1 MKLAASVPLL
11 KRGDSIAEISKFF
24 PDIAKF
30 ALECR
35 FDDCKHLNEPS
46 CAVLKALEEQ
56 KIAASRYN
64 SYKSILLDLDEK
76 KYR

>member
-1 MKLAASVPLL
+1 MTFVY
-11 KRGDSIAEISKFF
+11 DIFF
-24 PDIAKF
+24 KSF
-30 ALECR
+30 
-35 FDDCKHLNEPS
+35 CKHINEPS

-56 KIAASRYN
+56 KIAQSRYN